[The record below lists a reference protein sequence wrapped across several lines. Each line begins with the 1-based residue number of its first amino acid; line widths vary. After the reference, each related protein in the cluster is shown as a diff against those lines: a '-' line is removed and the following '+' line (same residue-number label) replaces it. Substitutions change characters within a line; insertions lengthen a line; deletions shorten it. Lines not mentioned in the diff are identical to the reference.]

1 MIDKI
6 NSELQILTTEELHIE
21 KLWYLSQISLF
32 KMIPNDDLMIIDE
45 MSYMKT
51 LSKKYMIQ
59 RPEQFQK
66 SLYLLKKGKI
76 RLYKLDQDG
85 KQFTL
90 GILGSGNIF
99 GEIESFSLGTRDV
112 YIETLEETLLCTI
125 NQELIQQFLLERP
138 KLMLKL
144 LQVLSERLIESNRM
158 LEHMALGDTKDRL
171 LYLLVKLSEQF
182 GTKKNQ
188 KTKIDIKLTH
198 QELAYMIGSTR
209 ESVSIMLKELTAQ
222 KLVSTNRK
230 SITINNSLLDED
242 Y

>member
-6 NSELQILTTEELHIE
+6 NSKIQILTTEELHIE

-51 LSKKYMIQ
+51 LPKKYMIQ

-76 RLYKLDQDG
+76 RLYKIDQDG

-144 LQVLSERLIESNRM
+144 LQVLSKRLIESNRM

-182 GTKKNQ
+182 GTKKNH

-209 ESVSIMLKELTAQ
+209 ESVSIMLKELTEQ
-222 KLVSTNRK
+222 NLVSVNRK
-230 SITINNSLLDED
+230 SITINNSLLDVD